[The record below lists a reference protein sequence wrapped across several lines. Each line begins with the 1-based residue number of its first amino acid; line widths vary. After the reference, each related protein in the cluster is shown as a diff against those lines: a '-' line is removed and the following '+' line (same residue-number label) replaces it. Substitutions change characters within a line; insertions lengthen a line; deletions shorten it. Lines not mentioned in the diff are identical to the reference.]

1 MAAGETLEERD
12 KKVFASERREDIFA
26 LIVAFIV
33 WVLAMAG
40 IWKYGT
46 LKALIFV

>member
-1 MAAGETLEERD
+1 MAEAEIEERE

-26 LIVAFIV
+26 LIIAFIV
-33 WVLAMAG
+33 FLLALAG

-46 LKALIFV
+46 LKALIF